1 MKSAELLRFAR
12 WILLVAIA
20 PAAWAQDSG
29 TSAAVAV
36 AAGAAVAGTSTT
48 PAASTATTA
57 GAPGA
62 AAPASAAASAAATSV
77 VPAVAKSGGAT
88 GVSERT
94 MTARFSRE
102 KPVLGLPLGSS
113 TTRAHCSA
121 DGTAFYDLTSSGAM
135 AGQEL
140 YSISSAGG
148 VMHLL
153 RKLPIDYTNVLVRDF
168 FAGDQQL
175 VTLLEAD
182 QRDDGTEALPPRVR
196 DYFLSL
202 EDQSGDSSNLVRLDI
217 RFKPVKVA
225 RFASGDVMVL
235 GWDEGNLLPVLAM
248 VKEDGTIRRF
258 VDLDAVRPSAPRD
271 ARGDDSRTEAE
282 TAKQERATLES
293 LQGATFVAFGS
304 EVLLTWPE
312 TTKPILALGASGE
325 ARAIPVAIPGGYV
338 LNDALT
344 SSGGRGTLVLRVKE
358 ADVRTQPT
366 ADESGKPPK
375 MMLMEYD
382 AVHGSLIGRITF
394 DKPTVAD
401 VTCAPNSSLV
411 AMFYDTI
418 PDADRATTNGATGA
432 PTSTATQLVVATA
445 RR

>member
-1 MKSAELLRFAR
+1 
-12 WILLVAIA
+12 
-20 PAAWAQDSG
+20 
-29 TSAAVAV
+29 
-36 AAGAAVAGTSTT
+36 
-48 PAASTATTA
+48 
-57 GAPGA
+57 
-62 AAPASAAASAAATSV
+62 
-77 VPAVAKSGGAT
+77 
-88 GVSERT
+88 
-94 MTARFSRE
+94 MTVRFSRE

-113 TTRAHCSA
+113 TTRAHCST
-121 DGTAFYDLTSSGAM
+121 DGTAFYDLTSSGGM

-175 VTLLEAD
+175 VTLLEED
-182 QRDDGTEALPPRVR
+182 QRDDGTDASPSRVR

-225 RFASGDVMVL
+225 RFAPGDVMVL

-258 VDLDAVRPSAPRD
+258 VDLDEVRPSAPRD

-312 TTKPILALGASGE
+312 TTKPIWALGASGE
-325 ARAIPVAIPGGYV
+325 ARTIPIAIPSGYV
-338 LNDALT
+338 LNDVLA
-344 SSGGRGTLVLRVKE
+344 SSGGRGALELRVKE
-358 ADVRTQPT
+358 ADVRTQPK
-366 ADESGKPPK
+366 ADESAKPPK
-375 MMLMEYD
+375 MKLMEFD
-382 AVHGSLIGRITF
+382 ASHGSFIRTITF
-394 DKPTVAD
+394 DKPLVSD
-401 VTCAPNSSLV
+401 VTCAPNSSLT
-411 AMFYDTI
+411 AIFLDTI
-418 PDADRATTNGATGA
+418 PDGSQPAANTG
-432 PTSTATQLVVATA
+432 TMDTAASVPTQLVVATA